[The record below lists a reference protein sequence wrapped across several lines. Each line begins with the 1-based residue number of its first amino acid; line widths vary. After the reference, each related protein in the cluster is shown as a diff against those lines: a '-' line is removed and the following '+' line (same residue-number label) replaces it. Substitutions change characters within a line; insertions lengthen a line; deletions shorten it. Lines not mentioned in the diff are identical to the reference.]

1 LCFATPQLLEHL
13 PLAPALG
20 CGPLGMTQKLVD
32 LRLLLLD
39 VGRRDRSL
47 RVEIRLIDRIGG
59 IIRRW

>member
-1 LCFATPQLLEHL
+1 
-13 PLAPALG
+13 
-20 CGPLGMTQKLVD
+20 MTQKLVD